1 LYAKRS
7 KWKAMLAGNDGRDA
21 EEFVIHEVIQV
32 AQRELGCGWSTSR
45 PRRGDSAAYQ
55 PRGVLRGVRAIAAV
69 D

>member
-21 EEFVIHEVIQV
+21 EEFVIHEVIHV
-32 AQRELGCGWSTSR
+32 AQRELGWLEHFETAE
-45 PRRGDSAAYQ
+45 GDSAAYQ